1 MKQCPYCGKRYEDDV
16 TSCSLDD
23 TPLVDEASLKSPSRG
38 PWFKAPTFALWTEHE
53 IPFSLAIV
61 SYFYFLPAGVCFGGI
76 GFIILMCLPFAIF
89 SGGVSN
95 VLFFMIFYCG
105 LLGMIGL
112 FWLFLS
118 RGLRRGSR
126 GWRFFTLLLL
136 SFGLLV
142 DVYQIGKYF
151 LTGYFSLTILY
162 TPAPHHTQA
171 QLVIYCFF
179 AAFKLWQIRVL
190 TRPDVRE
197 LFGV

>member
-1 MKQCPYCGKRYEDDV
+1 M
-16 TSCSLDD
+16 T
-23 TPLVDEASLKSPSRG
+23 
-38 PWFKAPTFALWTEHE
+38 
-53 IPFSLAIV
+53 
-61 SYFYFLPAGVCFGGI
+61 
-76 GFIILMCLPFAIF
+76 
-89 SGGVSN
+89 
-95 VLFFMIFYCG
+95 
-105 LLGMIGL
+105 GL

-142 DVYQIGKYF
+142 DVYQIVKYF

-162 TPAPHHTQA
+162 APAPHHTQA

-190 TRPDVRE
+190 TRSDVRAV
-197 LFGV
+197 FGI